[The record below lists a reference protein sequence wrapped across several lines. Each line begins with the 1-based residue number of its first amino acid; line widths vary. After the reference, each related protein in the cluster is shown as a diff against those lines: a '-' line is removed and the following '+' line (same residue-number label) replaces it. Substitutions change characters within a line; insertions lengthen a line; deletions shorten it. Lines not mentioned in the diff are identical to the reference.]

1 MKKIIALF
9 VFVVTSSVYAQ
20 NSGITYQAV
29 IYNPSSEILP
39 GNNNP
44 NVVLAEKNICLR
56 FSISDA
62 NSSIEYQEVQKV
74 KTDEFGMVN
83 LIVGDGDQVSGYAAN
98 FDAIIWN
105 SSNKNLKVEID
116 TNGNCTNFIEISN
129 QKFASV
135 PFAFAS
141 KVAET
146 VSGIVPIVNGGTG
159 AATVA
164 GAKTN
169 LGLNNVDNTSDLN
182 KPVSTATQTALDA
195 KAPLASPGFT
205 GIPTAPTAAAGTSTT
220 QIATTAFVNAALATA
235 ASPDAT
241 ATQKGRIQLAG
252 DLGGTADAPTVPGL
266 ANKENAANKST
277 DTSLGNSD
285 ILFPTQKAVKTY
297 VDNLVSSGVADATT
311 SDKGKIQLAGDLSGT
326 ADAPTVPG
334 LLSKEPTIT
343 AGTNSQYYRGDKTWQ
358 TLDKTAVGLDN
369 VDNTSDSNKPVSTA
383 TQTALNAKENT
394 ITPGTTAQYWRGDK
408 TWQTLEKT
416 AVGLGNV
423 NNTADLDKPVS
434 TATQTAL
441 NAKENAANK
450 SDVTTLGLSDVLF
463 PTQKAVKTYVDTEIN
478 AKATPDAT
486 ASDKGKIQ
494 LAGDLAGTGSS
505 AASPVI
511 SNNAITPNKIAT
523 AAVTPI
529 KIQAGSSNTV
539 LVTDAL
545 GAVVWRDKSAFG
557 AVADLTTIEGLGTPS
572 DPLKVKDLGIT
583 TAKINNEAVTTVKL
597 ADDAVTNAKIG
608 ETISVENGGT
618 GATSLTGYLKGN
630 GTAALSSVSTIPV
643 TDVTGAV
650 RSVNGVLPDNTTG
663 NVAVV
668 IGRVFTGTAF
678 NPNSAA
684 SVIAIN
690 SGPNPI
696 KESDIYIVSG
706 QSGTPNDNG
715 RTFINDG
722 TNWLEISTNVAALE
736 STFVKLSGSTMAGN
750 LDFPTGKKIIIADA
764 PTGSTDAANKAYVD
778 NLITS
783 SATPDAT
790 TSIIGKIKLAGDL
803 GGTAAVPTVPGLALK
818 APLESPS
825 LTGTPLAPTAAAG
838 TNTTQIATTEFVT
851 AATAGKQNAI
861 TLTTTGTGAASL
873 TGSTLNIPTPNNGTV
888 TEVSALTIGTS
899 GTDITSTIATATTTP
914 VVTLNVPTASAANR
928 GALSAADWTTFN
940 DKIGGSGTTNYVP
953 KFSAA
958 KTLTDSSIFDDG
970 TKVGIGTASPANTLE
985 IKQGTA
991 GNSGLRFTNLTASS
1005 SATTSSSKVL
1015 GLNSNGD
1022 VILTNVPGTQNIVD
1036 FSTATPTTSG
1046 VVFTPNSP
1054 ADESVVY
1061 QSAIN
1066 NSLWTYNGT
1075 TYVTYTAPASTAWY
1089 TSGTTNDAGNS
1100 KTSNIY
1106 RTGSVGIGVSSP
1118 AFPLDVQSPGVA
1130 TYVPIARF
1138 LAPSNTG
1145 IGNSSMLNFGVNNAA
1160 ANSADWRYVYQTSGA
1175 TNNRVDFGMSNIAA
1189 PMISYLNSGNVGI
1202 GTTAPATKLHIQGST
1217 AEASI
1222 NVNANILRFSRPG
1235 VSGSKWDNIAQFN
1248 LGNYTTAVNAN
1259 TRLDLALN
1267 DGATLVPSNV
1277 MTWQANGNVGINTTS
1292 PSAPLVVQ
1300 ANAVG
1305 TGVLKLAAPSVGA
1318 DNWWMGFSHGINNS
1332 PDSNDRARIGV
1343 DIATGGSGRLFF
1355 TTGAPGSQT
1364 RAMFIDQNQRV
1375 GIGTSNPTSTLELN
1389 GSATNTVA
1397 FNSGSAT
1404 AILFNNSNLAY
1415 TSASPTA
1422 FSLQGMKDGGTYT
1435 LAVQGTTSGLASF
1448 IGLNPSGTS
1457 FTFLSVNNGAT
1468 LAGKQTLYTFIVMG
1482 TTVYYYMATGFGL

>member
-1 MKKIIALF
+1 MKKIITLL
-9 VFVVTSSVYAQ
+9 VFIVTSSVYAQ

-277 DTSLGNSD
+277 DISLGNSD

-297 VDNLVSSGVADATT
+297 VDNQVSAGAADADTT
-311 SDKGKIQLAGDLSGT
+311 RKGIVQLTGDLGGT

-343 AGTNSQYYRGDKTWQ
+343 AGTISQYYRGDKSWQ
-358 TLDKTAVGLDN
+358 NLDKTAVGLNN
-369 VDNTSDSNKPVSTA
+369 VDNTSDANKPVSTA

-494 LAGDLAGTGSS
+494 LAGDLAGTGSY

-511 SNNAITPNKIAT
+511 TNNAISTNKIAND
-523 AAVTPI
+523 AVTTV
-529 KIQAGSSNTV
+529 KIAPGSTNSV
-539 LVTDAL
+539 LVTDAT
-545 GAVVWRDKSAFG
+545 GVVAWLDKGAFG
-557 AVADLTTIEGLGTPS
+557 AVADLASIEGVGTTANPF
-572 DPLKVKDLGIT
+572 KIKDLGVI
-583 TAKINNEAVTTVKL
+583 TAKLANGAVTTVKL

-608 ETISVENGGT
+608 EIIAVENGGT
-618 GATSLTGYLKGN
+618 GSNMATTAGYVKQATTGAN
-630 GTAALSSVSTIPV
+630 FSTVSTIPV
-643 TDVTGAV
+643 ADVDGAV
-650 RSVNGVLPDNTTG
+650 RKVNGVTPDANG
-663 NVAVV
+663 NVAVI
-668 IGRVFTGTAF
+668 IGRVFTGTTF

-764 PTGSTDAANKAYVD
+764 PTGSTDAVNKAYVD
-778 NLITS
+778 GLVTS

-790 TSIIGKIKLAGDL
+790 AAVKGKIQLAGDLSGTADTPTVPGLANKENTIATGTTSQYWRGDKTWQTLDKSAVGLSNVDNTADIDKPISTTVQNALNAKEDTANKSTATTLGTSDVLFPTQNAVKTYVDIQITNATPDATTTSKGKIQLAGDL
-803 GGTAAVPTVPGLALK
+803 GGTADAPTVPGLA
-818 APLESPS
+818 
-825 LTGTPLAPTAAAG
+825 T
-838 TNTTQIATTEFVT
+838 
-851 AATAGKQNAI
+851 KQDAL
-861 TLTTTGTGAASL
+861 TLTTTGSGNATLTGA
-873 TGSTLNIPTPNNGTV
+873 TLNIPPQSNKTPFNLQGTNTDVGDNKTDRIWRTGGIMLGDGVSSTTNFNGYFFARGNMV
-888 TEVSALTIGTS
+888 TNPTIFAFENTQTAGT
-899 GTDITSTIATATTTP
+899 GIF
-914 VVTLNVPTASAANR
+914 VGN
-928 GALSAADWTTFN
+928 G
-940 DKIGGSGTTNYVP
+940 GGSNFLPNFRMSSSSTFRSIMIGEIQ
-953 KFSAA
+953 
-958 KTLTDSSIFDDG
+958 TDSGSDPALQFRAQLQGLGPIVNRPTFTWVNGGVGG
-970 TKVGIGTASPANTLE
+970 TE
-985 IKQGTA
+985 QM
-991 GNSGLRFTNLTASS
+991 RLTADGR
-1005 SATTSSSKVL
+1005 L
-1015 GLNSNGD
+1015 
-1022 VILTNVPGTQNIVD
+1022 
-1036 FSTATPTTSG
+1036 
-1046 VVFTPNSP
+1046 
-1054 ADESVVY
+1054 
-1061 QSAIN
+1061 AIN
-1066 NSLWTYNGT
+1066 N
-1075 TYVTYTAPASTAWY
+1075 TAPIGRLIVDDKSYITNLPASTANLMDNTTFRPHTRFQNTVGANNNALSLYSTTAAWGIQSHNY
-1089 TSGTTNDAGNS
+1089 TTGAALPFVLQPASGFVGVNIPNPVSTFANTSTVISGSNISSAINGGFTWVASGTGFAAG
-1100 KTSNIY
+1100 IY
-1106 RTGSVGIGVSSP
+1106 NANADGNG
-1118 AFPLDVQSPGVA
+1118 
-1130 TYVPIARF
+1130 F
-1138 LAPSNTG
+1138 L
-1145 IGNSSMLNFGVNNAA
+1145 IKNNA
-1160 ANSADWRYVYQTSGA
+1160 TGA
-1175 TNNRVDFGMSNIAA
+1175 TNNVLEVATGTQNTTVNSL
-1189 PMISYLNSGNVGI
+1189 LNVKGNGNVGI
-1202 GTTAPATKLHIQGST
+1202 GT
-1217 AEASI
+1217 
-1222 NVNANILRFSRPG
+1222 
-1235 VSGSKWDNIAQFN
+1235 
-1248 LGNYTTAVNAN
+1248 
-1259 TRLDLALN
+1259 
-1267 DGATLVPSNV
+1267 
-1277 MTWQANGNVGINTTS
+1277 
-1292 PSAPLVVQ
+1292 
-1300 ANAVG
+1300 
-1305 TGVLKLAAPSVGA
+1305 
-1318 DNWWMGFSHGINNS
+1318 NS
-1332 PDSNDRARIGV
+1332 PISKFEV
-1343 DIATGGSGRLFF
+1343 
-1355 TTGAPGSQT
+1355 
-1364 RAMFIDQNQRV
+1364 
-1375 GIGTSNPTSTLELN
+1375 N
-1389 GSATNTVA
+1389 GSATNTAA
-1397 FNSGSAT
+1397 FNNGGSAT
-1404 AILFNNSNLAY
+1404 AIAFSMSNLAY
-1415 TSASPTA
+1415 TTLSPQLFALT
-1422 FSLQGMKDGGTYT
+1422 GIKDGGTYT
-1435 LAVQGTTSGLASF
+1435 LAVQGPTQ
-1448 IGLNPSGTS
+1448 GTS
-1457 FTFLSVNNGAT
+1457 TFIAPGFTFRYVNNGPSIANT
-1468 LAGKQTLYTFIVMG
+1468 HTLYTFVVMG
-1482 TTVYYYMATGFGL
+1482 TTVYVYTTIGFTP